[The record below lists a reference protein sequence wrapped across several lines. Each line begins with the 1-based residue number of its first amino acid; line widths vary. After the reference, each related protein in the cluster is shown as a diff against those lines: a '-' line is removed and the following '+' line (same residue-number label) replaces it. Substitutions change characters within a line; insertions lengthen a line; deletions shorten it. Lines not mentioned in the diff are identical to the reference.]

1 MEHPVAVV
9 TENDSD
15 TRFATQHPD
24 RSSTARCEGMR
35 VSYNARMPAMRQESA
50 CDDIEI
56 IIPGDRAALRPISR
70 GADQPPHGADPQLD
84 AIVISLDP
92 VFLERTALEALGSG
106 VPSVAKRHV
115 ALDPFMKEIGNML
128 RSEFQSSRIPRSA
141 YLESL
146 AAVIAIHVA
155 RNYCGA
161 PRALPRCAGLAPH
174 KLARAQTFI
183 RDHLAASV
191 RVEQIA
197 AAVHMSTFHFA
208 RMFKEATG
216 QPPHVYVTVQ
226 RVECAKELLRSSSL
240 SLTDVAASVG
250 FQTQSHF
257 TGVFHRYAGVTPR
270 VFRLNSRVA
279 RAFHGSEPSR
289 AYA

>member
-1 MEHPVAVV
+1 MEHPVAAV
-9 TENDSD
+9 TENYSD
-15 TRFATQHPD
+15 TRFASQNPD
-24 RSSTARCEGMR
+24 RSSTARCEVMR
-35 VSYNARMPAMRQESA
+35 VSCLARMQPMLQESA

-70 GADQPPHGADPQLD
+70 DADQPSHGADALD

-92 VFLERTALEALGSG
+92 VFFERTALEALGSG

-115 ALDPFMKEIGNML
+115 TLDPFMKEIGNML

-146 AAVIAIHVA
+146 AAVIATHVA

-174 KLARAQTFI
+174 KLARAQKFI

-216 QPPHVYVTVQ
+216 QPPHVYVIVQ
-226 RVECAKELLRSSSL
+226 RVEHAKELLRSSTL
-240 SLTDVAASVG
+240 SLIDVAASVG

-270 VFRLNSRVA
+270 VFRLTSQA
-279 RAFHGSEPSR
+279 APAFHGSEPSR

>member
-1 MEHPVAVV
+1 MEHPVAAV
-9 TENDSD
+9 TENYSD
-15 TRFATQHPD
+15 TRFATQNPD
-24 RSSTARCEGMR
+24 RSSTARCEVMR
-35 VSYNARMPAMRQESA
+35 VSYLARMPTMLQESA

-70 GADQPPHGADPQLD
+70 GADQPLHGADPLD

-92 VFLERTALEALGSG
+92 VFFERTALEALGSG

-183 RDHLAASV
+183 TDHLAASV

-208 RMFKEATG
+208 RMFKQATG

-226 RVECAKELLRSSSL
+226 RVEWAKELLRSSSL
-240 SLTDVAASVG
+240 SLIDVAASVG

-270 VFRLNSRVA
+270 AFRLNSRVA

-289 AYA
+289 ASS